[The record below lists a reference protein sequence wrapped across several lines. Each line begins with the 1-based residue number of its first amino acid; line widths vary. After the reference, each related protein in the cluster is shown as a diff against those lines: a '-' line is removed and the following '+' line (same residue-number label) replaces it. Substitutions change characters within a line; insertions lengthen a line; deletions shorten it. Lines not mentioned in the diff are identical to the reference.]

1 MADFLALNHGDDW
14 ITSVIHFFRG
24 FCFGLAVFNRIQA
37 TTILTERD
45 TVEKLQIF
53 RPDKTICVLSFLSNL
68 THGGDHINRDLFLQ
82 SHC

>member
-1 MADFLALNHGDDW
+1 MIRKLGIEL
-14 ITSVIHFFRG
+14 
-24 FCFGLAVFNRIQA
+24 FCFYGVGLLRA
-37 TTILTERD
+37 D

>member
-1 MADFLALNHGDDW
+1 MLAHAGMLTLKTDCPLWRDYCH
-14 ITSVIHFFRG
+14 SLHFPQ
-24 FCFGLAVFNRIQA
+24 CPLSA
-37 TTILTERD
+37 D